1 MKKIVS
7 FIPITVFLLMPVGCQ
22 VPIDKEVVDKPVT
35 IDTAKTFNNEET
47 FSETKLLPPDNGQ
60 IYFGAFTD
68 FGGSEDNVT
77 GDSIMDFEELA
88 GKDIVW
94 AYFSNNW
101 IDGITYPKDAIHT
114 IHDMGIIPF
123 VRLMPRS
130 DLEQYHAEKTYSM
143 QNIIDGVFD
152 DQLRAWA
159 ADAKQDNIPLLID
172 FAVEMNGD
180 WFSWNGT
187 YNGKDKKGYGDETYF
202 DGPERY
208 RDAYR
213 HIIDIFREAG
223 VDRVTWFFHAD
234 IYSSP
239 DENWNEAKYYYPGD
253 EYIDWLGIS
262 IYGPQHPKEDY
273 WETFS
278 EILADRYQSIL
289 DISQTKPIAILEF
302 GVTDNHPLGK
312 KDAWLEDAFE
322 TILDNPYLDFQ
333 AISYWH
339 ENWEEQ
345 DNLFA
350 ELRIDSSA
358 ESLEI
363 FRKYSAHPRFV
374 SSAVLSEVD

>member
-1 MKKIVS
+1 MKKALPVILLITFS
-7 FIPITVFLLMPVGCQ
+7 LILSGCEIPIQAHDMDAP
-22 VPIDKEVVDKPVT
+22 KSVDTPP
-35 IDTAKTFNNEET
+35 DFDEGA
-47 FSETKLLPPDNGQ
+47 FSAIKLLPPEDGG
-60 IYFGAFTD
+60 IYFGAFPD
-68 FGGSEDNVT
+68 FGGLEDNVS
-77 GDSIMDFEELA
+77 GGRIMDFEELA
-88 GKDIVW
+88 GKQIVW
-94 AYFSNNW
+94 ACFSNNW
-101 IDGITYPKDAIHT
+101 IDGITYPKDAVHT
-114 IHDMGIIPF
+114 IHDQGKIPF

-152 DQLRAWA
+152 DQLRTWA
-159 ADAKQDNIPLLID
+159 GDTKEDGIPLFID
-172 FAVEMNGD
+172 FAVEMNGE

-187 YNGKDKKGYGDETYF
+187 YNGKDETGYGDGNYF

-213 HIIDIFREAG
+213 HIIDIFRGEGA
-223 VDRVTWFFHAD
+223 DHVTWFFHPD
-234 IYSSP
+234 IFSVP
-239 DENWNEAKYYYPGD
+239 DENWNQARYYYPGD
-253 EYIDWLGIS
+253 EYIDWLGVS
-262 IYGPQHPKEDY
+262 IYGPQHPEADY

-289 DISQTKPIAILEF
+289 DISRNKPIALLEF

-339 ENWEEQ
+339 ENWEEE
-345 DNLFA
+345 DDLFA

-358 ESLEI
+358 ESLEM
-363 FRKYSAHPRFV
+363 FTKYSADPRFI
-374 SSAVLSEVD
+374 SSALFSGAD